1 MDMKT
6 LSSRSG
12 NPLSAFEKAP
22 VAFPNLGE
30 ILVSTG
36 RLPADAVARVA
47 ARQRERGIPFG
58 AAAIELGL
66 VSQADVHA
74 ALSRQFD
81 YPVLS
86 AGDQGA
92 DPELVAAFEPG
103 SSRVEAL
110 RKLRSQLVLRRMA
123 NPLLRSVA
131 IVGAARGEGRSWLA
145 ANLAVVFSQL
155 GERTLLVDGD
165 LRNPR
170 QQTLFRLP
178 PAGGL
183 AARLA
188 ERGDKGGAIQPHSR
202 FDHLSVLQA
211 GIVPPNPQELLARP
225 AFGAQIALARDA
237 FEMTLVDT
245 PADEVGADAQLVA
258 ATCGCAVVVARRH
271 ASAHKRVAALSASL
285 RDAGV
290 LVIGGVLLD
299 F

>member
-1 MDMKT
+1 MDMK
-6 LSSRSG
+6 SFSG
-12 NPLSAFEKAP
+12 HSQVSAFEKPP

-36 RLPADAVARVA
+36 RLSADAVARVT

-66 VSQADVHA
+66 VTQADVHA

-81 YPVLS
+81 YPVLT

-92 DPELVAAFEPG
+92 DPELVAAFDPT
-103 SSRVEAL
+103 SPRVEAL

-123 NPLLRSVA
+123 NPLLRTVA
-131 IVGAARGEGRSWLA
+131 VVGPVRGEGRSWLA

-183 AARLA
+183 ASRLA

-225 AFGAQIALARDA
+225 AFGAQIAVARET

-245 PADEVGADAQLVA
+245 PADEVGADSQLVA
-258 ATCGCAVVVARRH
+258 DTCGSAIIVARRH
-271 ASAHKRVAALSASL
+271 ASAHKRVAVLAAGL

-290 LVIGGVLLD
+290 VVVGGVLLD

>member
-1 MDMKT
+1 MDMK
-6 LSSRSG
+6 SFSG
-12 NPLSAFEKAP
+12 HSQVSASEKP
-22 VAFPNLGE
+22 TVAFPNLGE

-36 RLPADAVARVA
+36 RLSADAVARVT

-74 ALSRQFD
+74 ALARQFD
-81 YPVLS
+81 YPVLT

-92 DPELVAAFEPG
+92 DPELVAAFEPT
-103 SSRVEAL
+103 SPRVEGL

-123 NPLLRSVA
+123 NPLLRTVA
-131 IVGAARGEGRSWLA
+131 IVGPVRGEGRSWLA

-183 AARLA
+183 ASRLA

-225 AFGAQIALARDA
+225 AFGAQIAVARET

-258 ATCGCAVVVARRH
+258 ATCGSAIIVARRH
-271 ASAHKRVAALSASL
+271 ASAHKRVAALSAGL

-290 LVIGGVLLD
+290 VVIGGVLLD